1 MSIYMV
7 NGREV
12 ELPDEVGDFLTF
24 ARECPTD
31 QCVAII
37 GRCAVLAIRS
47 RVLGQGRAEDG
58 ERRHIADHVDA
69 RQARGELRSG
79 Q

>member
-24 ARECPTD
+24 ARECSAD

-37 GRCAVLAIRS
+37 GRCAVLAIEAGFSDKDVQKTVNDVTLQIMSMRDKL
-47 RVLGQGRAEDG
+47 V
-58 ERRHIADHVDA
+58 VN
-69 RQARGELRSG
+69 
-79 Q
+79 